1 MNNKPQT
8 NNKSNEKPIEIMNKE
23 LKKIEDARNNLG
35 YNNYYSLKDNKII
48 YDLQLAKEKIKKKHK
63 N

>member
-35 YNNYYSLKDNKII
+35 YNIYYSLKDNKII